1 MAAELNYANIIA
13 AGQQLV
19 PDLRQQLMQDRQIK
33 LQEQQAAVQQQVA
46 QQKQAQFQRQQAFQQ
61 RLATAT
67 STGSPAAIRQLL
79 LEYPEFA
86 DQLKPGWES
95 LQADERKRNLTQVGS
110 AYTRAQNGDFKGA
123 ASIIQQRYDADVAAG
138 QADETTKEILDALNS
153 GDPAQQQQAGAL
165 LGMLIASN
173 DPEKFSETYKALNP
187 TDAKTTIEKEHAWR
201 VGQFGKAAADDWL
214 AVQDAKIVT
223 VNPGGSAYNAADLI
237 RPTGVQG
244 IVATPQQQVETA
256 ALEARFPNAPRSG
269 AEAKGGGQAIS
280 ATGSAIENAALAAV
294 PGLTVTSRQR
304 SPSKNASVGGVS
316 GSYHLTDQARDF
328 VPPKGMSFGMLAKR
342 LKDALPGF
350 DVINEK
356 DHVHVEPGPGVAR
369 RNATQGA
376 SRIRSKQEYDRLPAG
391 AQYIAPDGSLR
402 VKG

>member
-19 PDLRQQLMQDRQIK
+19 PDLREQLMQDRQIK

-46 QQKQAQFQRQQAFQQ
+46 QQRQAQFNRQQVFQQ

-79 LEYPEFA
+79 LEFPEFA

-95 LQADERKRNLTQVGS
+95 LQADDRRRNLTQVGS
-110 AYTRAQNGDFKGA
+110 AYTRAQNGDYKGA
-123 ASIIQQRYDADVAAG
+123 ASIIQQRYEADVAAG

-153 GDPAQQQQAGAL
+153 GDPAQQQQAGSL

-187 TDAKTTIEKEHAWR
+187 TDAKTTTEKEYAWR
-201 VGQFGKAAADDWL
+201 VRRFGKQDADDWL
-214 AVQDAKIVT
+214 AVQDTKVVPVT
-223 VNPGGSAYNAADLI
+223 EGGELVRVTPGARSGGL
-237 RPTGVQG
+237 
-244 IVATPQQQVETA
+244 VATPEQRAETA
-256 ALEARFPNAPRSG
+256 RLEGQFPNAPRYG

-294 PGLTVTSRQR
+294 PGLTITSRQR
-304 SPSKNASVGGVS
+304 SPGKNASVGGVS

-328 VPPKGMSFGMLAKR
+328 VPPSGMSMGMLAKR
-342 LKDALPGF
+342 LRDAMPGF

-356 DHVHVEPGPGVAR
+356 DHVHVEPGPGMAR
-369 RNATQGA
+369 RSATQGPVQV
-376 SRIRSKQEYDRLPAG
+376 RSLQEAQRLAPG
-391 AQYIAPDGSLR
+391 TLYTTPDGR
-402 VKG
+402 TFRR